1 MKKYDSQGAVTQT
14 KTGLKTRLD
23 SESRSGD
30 TNLST
35 LTPEEEKVIRMRH
48 GLSEDDSR
56 VLEFAVGASQ
66 DAKMRL
72 ALMEACNIADLD
84 GEVPLAATCSNEDP
98 RVKDLLDRFS
108 GRES

>member
-1 MKKYDSQGAVTQT
+1 MKKYDSQGKVTQT
-14 KTGLKTRLD
+14 KTGLKSRLET
-23 SESRSGD
+23 ESRTGD

-35 LTPEEEKVIRMRH
+35 LTPEEEKAIRMRY

-72 ALMEACNIADLD
+72 VLMEACNIADLD
-84 GEVPLAATCSNEDP
+84 GEVPLAAACSTEDP
-98 RVKDLLDRFS
+98 RVKDVIDRFS